1 MPMRADLWFPQIV
14 WKDTIT
20 SIDNAAIKTHVLEN
34 KNQSRGKTVT
44 NQLGWQSEDYFLD
57 SEKPVQLEHMIR
69 VLNTH
74 VKDCAKQG
82 SLPPLK
88 ICNFWFN
95 VNPKGAYNT
104 LHNHQHSVL
113 SGVYYIDIPD
123 QHMGNIEFQRSD
135 EAQYYI
141 PENLDRY
148 TQFTST
154 KATYTPTTGM
164 LLIFPSWL
172 KHFVH
177 SNQSDHVRV
186 SMSFNTELD
195 TPKESVQK
203 IT

>member
-20 SIDNAAIKTHVLEN
+20 NMDNAAIKAHVLET
-34 KNQSRGKTVT
+34 KNTNQGKTAS

-57 SEKPVQLEHMIR
+57 SGKPPQVEHMIR
-69 VLNTH
+69 VLDAH
-74 VKDCAKQG
+74 VKDCARQA
-82 SLPPLK
+82 SLPPLR

-95 VNPKGAYNT
+95 VNPKGSYNT
-104 LHNHQHSVL
+104 LHNHQDSIL

-123 QHMGNIEFQRSD
+123 ENMGNIEFHRDD

-154 KATYTPTTGM
+154 KATYKPETGL

-172 KHFVH
+172 KHFVQG
-177 SNQSDHVRV
+177 NQSEHLRI

-195 TPKESVQK
+195 IQK
-203 IT
+203 

>member
-20 SIDNAAIKTHVLEN
+20 NMDNAAIKAHVLET
-34 KNQSRGKTVT
+34 KNTNQGKT
-44 NQLGWQSEDYFLD
+44 
-57 SEKPVQLEHMIR
+57 
-69 VLNTH
+69 
-74 VKDCAKQG
+74 A
-82 SLPPLK
+82 
-88 ICNFWFN
+88 NFWFN
-95 VNPKGAYNT
+95 VNPKGSYNT
-104 LHNHQHSVL
+104 LHNHQDSIL

-123 QHMGNIEFQRSD
+123 ENMGNIEFHRDD

-154 KATYTPTTGM
+154 KATYKPETGL

-172 KHFVH
+172 KHFVQG
-177 SNQSDHVRV
+177 NQSEHLRI

-195 TPKESVQK
+195 IQK
-203 IT
+203 

>member
-14 WKDTIT
+14 WKETLT
-20 SIDNAAIKTHVLEN
+20 SIDNAAIKAHVLETKN
-34 KNQSRGKTVT
+34 KSEGKKAT
-44 NQLGWQSEDYFLD
+44 NQLGWQSEDYLLD
-57 SEKPVQLEHMIR
+57 TAKPPQVEHMIR
-69 VLNTH
+69 ALNSH
-74 VKDCAKQG
+74 LKDCARQA
-82 SLPPLK
+82 SLPALR

-95 VNPKGAYNT
+95 VNPKGSYNT
-104 LHNHQHSVL
+104 LHNHQSSVL

-123 QHMGNIEFQRSD
+123 ENMGNIEFHRDD

-154 KATYTPTTGM
+154 KATYKPETGL

-172 KHFVH
+172 RHFVH
-177 SNQSDHVRV
+177 SNQSEKHRI

-195 TPKESVQK
+195 PQK
-203 IT
+203 

>member
-20 SIDNAAIKTHVLEN
+20 NMDNAAIKAHVLET
-34 KNQSRGKTVT
+34 KNTNQGKTAS

-57 SEKPVQLEHMIR
+57 SGKPPQVEHMIR
-69 VLNTH
+69 VLDAH
-74 VKDCAKQG
+74 VKVCARQA
-82 SLPPLK
+82 SLPSLR

-95 VNPKGAYNT
+95 VNPKGSYNT
-104 LHNHQHSVL
+104 LHNHQDSIL

-123 QHMGNIEFQRSD
+123 ENMGNIEFHRDD

-154 KATYTPTTGM
+154 KATYKPETGL

-172 KHFVH
+172 KHFVQG
-177 SNQSDHVRV
+177 NQSEHLRI

-195 TPKESVQK
+195 IQK
-203 IT
+203 

>member
-20 SIDNAAIKTHVLEN
+20 NMDNAAIKAHVLET
-34 KNQSRGKTVT
+34 KNTNQGKTAS

-57 SEKPVQLEHMIR
+57 SGKPPQVEHIIR
-69 VLNTH
+69 VLDAH
-74 VKDCAKQG
+74 VKDCARQA
-82 SLPPLK
+82 SLPPLR

-95 VNPKGAYNT
+95 VNPKGSYNT
-104 LHNHQHSVL
+104 LHNHQDSIL

-123 QHMGNIEFQRSD
+123 ENMGNIEFHRDD

-154 KATYTPTTGM
+154 KATYKPETGL

-172 KHFVH
+172 KHFVQG
-177 SNQSDHVRV
+177 NQSEHLRI

-195 TPKESVQK
+195 IQK
-203 IT
+203 